1 MQAQKLR
8 VSGPRCQKAD
18 PVSRYD
24 AAQWM
29 LHGFD
34 FRFRPQKSVAAPT
47 RVLDETVPIG
57 HARHAVAEY
66 SAQVAHLLVED
77 RGVGIRIAVSGKKQ
91 GMSALNADVL
101 VMIVPIDKVLVGVV
115 SEKTGQRV
123 TDTRQ
128 RAVRAEVRRPASA
141 GPTRRVRR
149 RQKNMIVDMVAPQG
163 ATDCLGAAEDGSFS
177 RHGYLG
183 MGEQNLPTPRKRPI
197 RTLT

>member
-1 MQAQKLR
+1 MQPQKLS
-8 VSGPRCQKAD
+8 VSSPRRQKAD
-18 PVSRYD
+18 PMSRYD
-24 AAQWM
+24 AAQWV
-29 LHGFD
+29 LDRRD
-34 FRFRPQKSVAAPT
+34 FRFRPQKGVAAPT
-47 RVLDETVPIG
+47 RVLDESVPIG
-57 HARHAVAEY
+57 HARHAVTEY

-77 RGVGIRIAVSGKKQ
+77 RGVRIRIAVSGKQQ

-101 VMIVPIDKVLVGVV
+101 VMIVPVDEVLVGVV

-128 RAVRAEVRRPASA
+128 RAVRAEVRCPAPA
-141 GPTRRVRR
+141 GPTRRIRR
-149 RQKNMIVDMVAPQG
+149 FEKNMIVDMVAPQG
-163 ATDCLGAAEDGSFS
+163 ATDCLCAAEDGSFS